1 MGMNRTTL
9 CIACTLM
16 LLTAPLALAQSL
28 HQQLDSGAKN
38 PWATGVSQERQG
50 AATALFKQGNDYY
63 ERAFFL
69 KASELYRKALE
80 HWDHPA
86 IHYNLALSLMD
97 TGQKLELR
105 EHLEAALRYGARP
118 LDEKLF
124 EHARKLKAFIER
136 QLVRVEV
143 SCDVAGASV
152 SMDGRLLFTAP
163 GRFEGWDLPGSHV
176 LVTTQEGSPPN
187 ERIRTP
193 RDGEAIRLHISRV
206 YDDGELTRYRRL
218 WATWKPWAVLGTGVA
233 LAAGGGVLHQQARND
248 IRAFDAGAAVCGLAG
263 CPLTPELDGLRS
275 RGARFQKVAVGAYAS
290 GGALVFTG
298 ALLAFINRAAP
309 YRLTPD
315 EHEQGTNIALE
326 VGPERREL
334 RVTVRF

>member
-1 MGMNRTTL
+1 MKRITL
-9 CIACTLM
+9 SIACTLV
-16 LLTAPLALAQSL
+16 LLTAPLAFAQSL
-28 HQQLDSGAKN
+28 HQQLNSGAKN
-38 PWATGVSQERQG
+38 PWATGVSPERQT
-50 AATALFKQGNDYY
+50 AATDLFKQGNDYY

-69 KASELYRKALE
+69 KASELYRKALD

-105 EHLEAALRYGARP
+105 EHLEAALRYGAKP

-124 EHARKLKAFIER
+124 EHARKLKVFIEK
-136 QLVRVEV
+136 QLIRVEI

-176 LVTTQEGSPPN
+176 LVTNQEGYPPN

-193 RDGEAIRLHISRV
+193 REGEVISLHISRV
-206 YDDGELTRYRRL
+206 YDDGELTRYRRH
-218 WATWKPWAVLGTGVA
+218 WATWKPWAMFGAGVA
-233 LAAGGGVLHQQARND
+233 LATGGGVLHQQARND
-248 IRAFDAGAAVCGLAG
+248 IREFDARATECELDG

-275 RGARFQKVAVGAYAS
+275 RGARFQKMAIGTYAA

-298 ALLAFINRAAP
+298 ALLAFINRAEP

-315 EHEQGTNIALE
+315 EHEQGTQVVLQQ
-326 VGPERREL
+326 VDGRHEL
-334 RVTVRF
+334 WVTIRF